1 MEKGDDNSVVH
12 IIKKL
17 LFPNKPISSVILPS
31 RVILTKITPRT
42 TEPFSTIINEAHV
55 AEISSWID
63 KKDNSYTAAN
73 NPYDF
78 KLLLRGTRDGFTST
92 SFWNLCDK
100 QTNVVLVANVKGT
113 GEILGGYNP
122 NGWK

>member
-1 MEKGDDNSVVH
+1 MEKGDDNSVMH

-17 LFPNKPISSVILPS
+17 LFPNKPISSVILLL

-42 TEPFSTIINEAHV
+42 TEPFSTIINETHV

-78 KLLLRGTRDGFTST
+78 KLLLCGSRD
-92 SFWNLCDK
+92 
-100 QTNVVLVANVKGT
+100 GT

-122 NGWK
+122 NGWKKA